1 MMKVVKFSLISNYKT
16 LMFNGSFK
24 KGECS
29 MRIRPYVL
37 SVFLAAGTL
46 CAEPVSLE
54 TEAALKSWKKTID
67 GVSLENGWVKIEPTK
82 TDLVKGRGLFGIW
95 RPVHFRKYAGRDVIL
110 SVEMMRKDVSS
121 LPDAKYSG
129 SKFLVIY
136 RKNGKKLYSGAR
148 ERHGSAAWGTQEFRF
163 AVPADGRFVISLG
176 MQGASG
182 LVGVRNLDIRPAENF
197 ADLSKA
203 ANMGFADAREKDGVG
218 GWSDQGPDNDAAGFD
233 FRKERYANVPFRVID
248 PAKNNGKSVLVF
260 GSVNFPNGLESACVP
275 VSGDGMKM
283 LYLLHTACW
292 APRTG
297 GVAGTV
303 TLKGEKGE
311 QRIPVRFLQDLSD
324 QWNPTARK
332 NGLIGAVWNNR
343 TGGSNGLYVSRFP
356 LDLKIGNVR
365 EIRLDGGTTGA
376 VWIVAGIT
384 LSGSDFPPPKLERFV
399 VRAGDR
405 FRALKRPPTPQILP
419 GSALDFSD
427 LNTGKIERII
437 INRHGRFAKE
447 SEPEKPF
454 RFFAVEV
461 STNSKDHY
469 VAQDDGR
476 RKLNA
481 RAFFKDKERISAL
494 VREIRRHGC
503 NMVRLHDMNMV
514 TVRNGV
520 AELNREKLDRWDWC
534 IAECRKN
541 GIYIQLDTMHVQGF
555 SGLSRWSR
563 KGQARNS
570 KFQLL
575 FNPERREEYRIGM
588 KALLEHVNPYTG
600 TALKDDP
607 VLAVLNYCNEQE
619 FAFIITEFPWDAAL
633 PEWRKFIGDPSA
645 PIFTKNEW
653 IAKNEK
659 GRKIN
664 AFITMKWREM
674 LAWYRK
680 TIHEEIGYKGLG
692 NLWEMTGSM
701 HYNVLRNDLD
711 YVMMHAYH
719 AHVIAGVRQ
728 SQASDIGSGLKQF
741 RKLMDSRIAGRPFC
755 VNEYASVYWNRYRYE
770 EPFAVSACAA
780 FQGFDMLLRHGSP
793 IHVVDAERMFP
804 WIMFHDPVTKA
815 SLVQTALLYGRGD
828 VQEGKRGVRLT
839 FSEKAVSENRIWYE
853 SLNSMQSR
861 LALIARS
868 GLEQT
873 DPGPALRPPAPADD
887 LRIPLA
893 GGASVVENTAGFAT
907 SLESGAG
914 TFSLAGQ
921 IARLRKAGVISRT
934 NRSDGAYVFE
944 NSTGELYINTD
955 RNYMTVNTPRYQ
967 GVCGEEKAKAGLRD
981 VSVELLKTRG
991 IVSVASLQKEKGIAG
1006 ADRLLLVYATNAL
1019 GNKMTFD
1026 DESMRRV
1033 RYYGENPTMIETGRF
1048 RVELRN
1054 VNAEKLK
1061 LYPLMMNGKRCAPVK
1076 PVSVKNG
1083 TFLAE
1088 IDTAALPEGPALF
1101 FELAT
1106 K

>member
-1 MMKVVKFSLISNYKT
+1 
-16 LMFNGSFK
+16 
-24 KGECS
+24 

-46 CAEPVSLE
+46 CAEPVPLE

-95 RPVHFRKYAGRDVIL
+95 RPVHFRKFAGRDVIL

-121 LPDAKYSG
+121 LPEAKYSG
-129 SKFLVIY
+129 SKFLVSY
-136 RKNGKKLYSGAR
+136 RKNGKMLYPGAR

-248 PAKNNGKSVLVF
+248 PAKNNGRSVLVF

-292 APRTG
+292 APGTG
-297 GVAGTV
+297 GAGTV

-311 QRIPVRFLQDLSD
+311 QRIPVRFPQDLGD

-356 LDLKIGNVR
+356 LDPKIGNVR

-437 INRHGRFAKE
+437 INRHGRLAKE

-461 STNSKDHY
+461 GTSLKDHY
-469 VAQDDGR
+469 DFQDDGR

-481 RAFFKDKERISAL
+481 RAFWKDKEQISAL

-503 NMVRLHDMNMV
+503 NMVRLHNMDMV

-541 GIYIQLDTMHVQGF
+541 GIYIQIDTMHVQGF
-555 SGLSRWSR
+555 SSLSQWSR
-563 KGQARNS
+563 EGLARNS

-619 FAFIITEFPWDAAL
+619 FAFIRTEFPWDAAL

-645 PIFTKNEW
+645 PIFTRKEW
-653 IAKNEK
+653 NTKDEK

-719 AHVIAGVRQ
+719 AHAIASTSQ
-728 SQASDIGSGLKQF
+728 SQASDIGGGLKQF
-741 RKLMDSRIAGRPFC
+741 RTLMDARIAGRPFL

-804 WIMFHDPVTKA
+804 WVMFHDPVTKA

-839 FSEKAVSENRIWYE
+839 FSEKAVSENRIWNE
-853 SLNSMQSR
+853 ALNSMQSR
-861 LALIARS
+861 LALIVRS

-873 DPGPALRPPAPADD
+873 DPGPVLRPPAPADD

-893 GGASVVENTAGFAT
+893 GGASVVENTEGFAT
-907 SLESGAG
+907 SRESGAG

-944 NSTGELYINTD
+944 NSTGELYIDTD

>member
-1 MMKVVKFSLISNYKT
+1 
-16 LMFNGSFK
+16 
-24 KGECS
+24 

>member
-1 MMKVVKFSLISNYKT
+1 MKF
-16 LMFNGSFK
+16 
-24 KGECS
+24 
-29 MRIRPYVL
+29 RAYVLL
-37 SVFLAAGTL
+37 SVFLAVGQL
-46 CAEPVSLE
+46 CAEPVPLE
-54 TEAALKSWKKTID
+54 TEAALKSWTKTID
-67 GVSLENGWVKIEPTK
+67 GVSPEDGWVKIEPTK
-82 TDLVKGRGLFGIW
+82 TDLVKGRGLLGIW
-95 RPVHFRKYAGRDVIL
+95 RSVNFRKYAGRDVIF
-110 SVEMMRKDVSS
+110 SVEMMQKNVSG

-129 SKFLVIY
+129 SKFLVSF
-136 RKNGKKLYSGAR
+136 RRNGKMIYPGAR
-148 ERHGSAAWGTQEFRF
+148 ERHGSAAWGRQEFRF
-163 AVPADGRFVISLG
+163 TVPADGRFVISLG
-176 MQGASG
+176 MQGACG
-182 LVGVRNLDIRPAENF
+182 LVGVRNLDIRPAESF

-203 ANMGFADAREKDGVG
+203 VNMGFADPKEKDGVG

-248 PAKNNGKSVLVF
+248 PAENNGKSVLVF
-260 GSVNFPNGLESACVP
+260 GSVNFPNGLERARIP
-275 VSGDGMKM
+275 VSGKDMKM

-292 APRTG
+292 APETG
-297 GVAGTV
+297 EAGMV
-303 TLKGEKGE
+303 TLKGENGE
-311 QRIPVRFLQDLSD
+311 QKIPVRFRQELCD
-324 QWNPTARK
+324 QWNPTAQK

-356 LDLKIGNVR
+356 VDPKIGNIE
-365 EIRLDGGTTGA
+365 EIRLDGGKSGA

-384 LSGSDFPPPKLERFV
+384 LSGSDFPLPKQKRFV
-399 VRAGDR
+399 VRAGER

-419 GSALDFSD
+419 GSALDFSG

-437 INRHGRFAKE
+437 INKHGRLARE

-454 RFFAVEV
+454 RFFAVQV
-461 STNSKDHY
+461 GTGLNDHY
-469 VAQDDGR
+469 VSHDDGK

-481 RAFFKDKERISAL
+481 RAFWKDKERISAL

-503 NMVRLHDMNMV
+503 NMLRLHNMDMV
-514 TVRNGV
+514 TVKNGV

-541 GIYIQLDTMHVQGF
+541 GIYIQIDTMHVQGF
-555 SGLSRWSR
+555 SGLSQWSR
-563 KGQARNS
+563 EGQARNS

-575 FNPERREEYRIGM
+575 FDPERREEYRLGM
-588 KALLEHVNPYTG
+588 KALLEHVNPYTEM
-600 TALKDDP
+600 ALKDDP

-619 FAFIITEFPWDAAL
+619 FAFIYTKYPWDAAL
-633 PEWRKFIGDPSA
+633 PEWRKFTGDPSA
-645 PIFTKNEW
+645 PIFTREEW
-653 IAKNEK
+653 NAKNEK
-659 GRKIN
+659 GRAIN

-680 TIHEEIGYKGLG
+680 TLHEEIGYKGLG

-701 HYNVLRNDLD
+701 HYNILRNDLK

-719 AHVIAGVRQ
+719 AHAIASVSL
-728 SQASDIGSGLKQF
+728 SQGSDIGGGLKQF
-741 RKLMDSRIAGRPFC
+741 RTLMDARIAGRPFL

-804 WIMFHDPVTKA
+804 WVMFHDPITKA
-815 SLVQTALLYGRGD
+815 SLAQTALLYGRGD

-839 FSEKAVSENRIWYE
+839 FSEKAVSDNMIW
-853 SLNSMQSR
+853 SDALNSMQSR
-861 LALIARS
+861 LALIVRS

-873 DPGPALRPPAPADD
+873 DPRRSLCPPAPADD

-893 GGASVVENTAGFAT
+893 GGAGVVENTEGFAAAR
-907 SLESGAG
+907 ESGAG

-921 IARLRKAGVISRT
+921 IERLRKAGIISRT

-944 NSTGELYINTD
+944 NSTGELYIDTD

-967 GVCGEEKAKAGLRD
+967 GVCGEEKSEAGLRD
-981 VSVELLKTRG
+981 VSVRLLKTRG
-991 IVSVASLQKEKGIAG
+991 IVSVASLQKEKGIAD
-1006 ADRLLLVYATNAL
+1006 AERLLLVYATNAL
-1019 GNKMTFD
+1019 GSGMTFD
-1026 DESMRRV
+1026 DESMRKV
-1033 RYYGENPTMIETGRF
+1033 RYYGGNPTMIETGRF

-1083 TFLAE
+1083 IFLAE
-1088 IDTAALPEGPALF
+1088 IDTATLPEGPAVF
-1101 FELAT
+1101 FELAV

>member
-1 MMKVVKFSLISNYKT
+1 MKF
-16 LMFNGSFK
+16 
-24 KGECS
+24 
-29 MRIRPYVL
+29 RAYVLL
-37 SVFLAAGTL
+37 SVFLAVGQL
-46 CAEPVSLE
+46 CAEPVPLE
-54 TEAALKSWKKTID
+54 TEAALKSWTKTID
-67 GVSLENGWVKIEPTK
+67 GVSPEDGWVKIKPTK
-82 TDLVKGRGLFGIW
+82 TDLVKGRGLLGIW
-95 RPVHFRKYAGRDVIL
+95 RSVNFRKYAGRDVIL
-110 SVEMMRKDVSS
+110 SVEMMQKNVSG

-129 SKFLVIY
+129 SKFLVSF
-136 RKNGKKLYSGAR
+136 RRNGKMIYPGAR
-148 ERHGSAAWGTQEFRF
+148 ERHGSTAWGRQEFRF
-163 AVPADGRFVISLG
+163 TVPADGRFVISLG
-176 MQGASG
+176 MQGACG
-182 LVGVRNLDIRPAENF
+182 LVGVRNLDIRPAESF

-203 ANMGFADAREKDGVG
+203 VNMGFADPKEKDGVG

-248 PAKNNGKSVLVF
+248 PAENNGKSVLVF
-260 GSVNFPNGLESACVP
+260 GSVNFPNGLERARIP
-275 VSGDGMKM
+275 VSGKDMKM

-292 APRTG
+292 APETG
-297 GVAGTV
+297 EAGMV
-303 TLKGEKGE
+303 TLKGENGE
-311 QRIPVRFLQDLSD
+311 QKIPVRFRQELCD
-324 QWNPTARK
+324 QWNPTAQK

-356 LDLKIGNVR
+356 VDPKIGNIE
-365 EIRLDGGTTGA
+365 EIRLDGGKSGA

-384 LSGSDFPPPKLERFV
+384 LSGSDFPLPKQKRFV
-399 VRAGDR
+399 VRAGER

-419 GSALDFSD
+419 GSALDFSG

-437 INRHGRFAKE
+437 INKHGRLARE

-454 RFFAVEV
+454 RFFAVQV
-461 STNSKDHY
+461 GTGLNDHY
-469 VAQDDGR
+469 VSQDDGK

-481 RAFFKDKERISAL
+481 RAFWKDKERISAL

-503 NMVRLHDMNMV
+503 NMLRLHNMDMV
-514 TVRNGV
+514 TVKNGV

-541 GIYIQLDTMHVQGF
+541 GIYIQIDTMHVQGF
-555 SGLSRWSR
+555 SGLSQWSR
-563 KGQARNS
+563 EGQARNS

-575 FNPERREEYRIGM
+575 FDPERREEYRLGM
-588 KALLEHVNPYTG
+588 KALLEHVNPYTEM
-600 TALKDDP
+600 ALKDDP

-619 FAFIITEFPWDAAL
+619 FAFIYTKYPWDTAL

-645 PIFTKNEW
+645 PIFTREEW
-653 IAKNEK
+653 NAKNEK
-659 GRKIN
+659 GRAIN

-680 TIHEEIGYKGLG
+680 MLHEEIGYKGLG

-701 HYNVLRNDLD
+701 HYNVLRNDLK

-719 AHVIAGVRQ
+719 AHAIASVSQ
-728 SQASDIGSGLKQF
+728 SQGSDIGGGLKQF
-741 RKLMDSRIAGRPFC
+741 RTLMDARIAGRPFL

-804 WIMFHDPVTKA
+804 WVMFHDPITKA
-815 SLVQTALLYGRGD
+815 SLAQTALLYGRGD

-839 FSEKAVSENRIWYE
+839 FSEKAVSDNMIW
-853 SLNSMQSR
+853 SDALNSMQSR
-861 LALIARS
+861 LALIVRS

-873 DPGPALRPPAPADD
+873 DPRRSLCPPAPADD

-893 GGASVVENTAGFAT
+893 GGAGVVENTEGFAAAR
-907 SLESGAG
+907 ESGAG

-921 IARLRKAGVISRT
+921 IERLRKAGIISRT

-944 NSTGELYINTD
+944 NSTGELYIDTD

-967 GVCGEEKAKAGLRD
+967 GVCGEEKSEAGLRD
-981 VSVELLKTRG
+981 VSVRLLKTRG
-991 IVSVASLQKEKGIAG
+991 IVSVASLQKEKGIAD
-1006 ADRLLLVYATNAL
+1006 AERLLLVYAANAL
-1019 GNKMTFD
+1019 GSGMTFD
-1026 DESMRRV
+1026 DESMRKV
-1033 RYYGENPTMIETGRF
+1033 RYYGGNPTMIETGRF

-1083 TFLAE
+1083 IFLAE
-1088 IDTAALPEGPALF
+1088 IDTATLPEGPAVF
-1101 FELAT
+1101 FELAV

>member
-1 MMKVVKFSLISNYKT
+1 
-16 LMFNGSFK
+16 
-24 KGECS
+24 

-1101 FELAT
+1101 FELVT

>member
-1 MMKVVKFSLISNYKT
+1 MKF
-16 LMFNGSFK
+16 
-24 KGECS
+24 
-29 MRIRPYVL
+29 RAYVLL
-37 SVFLAAGTL
+37 SVFLAVGQL
-46 CAEPVSLE
+46 CAEPIPLE
-54 TEAALKSWKKTID
+54 TEAALKSWTKTID
-67 GVSLENGWVKIEPTK
+67 GVSPEDGWVKIEPTK
-82 TDLVKGRGLFGIW
+82 TDLVKGRGLLGIW
-95 RPVHFRKYAGRDVIL
+95 RSVNFRKYAGRDVIL
-110 SVEMMRKDVSS
+110 SVEMMQKNVSG

-129 SKFLVIY
+129 SKFLVSF
-136 RKNGKKLYSGAR
+136 RRNGKMIYPGAR
-148 ERHGSAAWGTQEFRF
+148 ERHGSAAWGRQEFRF
-163 AVPADGRFVISLG
+163 TVPADGRFVISLG
-176 MQGASG
+176 MQGACG
-182 LVGVRNLDIRPAENF
+182 LVGVRNLDIRPAESF

-203 ANMGFADAREKDGVG
+203 VNMGFADPKEKDGVG

-233 FRKERYANVPFRVID
+233 FRKARYANVPFRVID
-248 PAKNNGKSVLVF
+248 PAENNGKSVLVF
-260 GSVNFPNGLESACVP
+260 GSVNFPNGLERARIP
-275 VSGDGMKM
+275 VSGKDMKM

-292 APRTG
+292 APETG
-297 GVAGTV
+297 EAGMV
-303 TLKGEKGE
+303 TLKGENGE
-311 QRIPVRFLQDLSD
+311 QKIPVRFRQELCD
-324 QWNPTARK
+324 QWNPTAQK

-356 LDLKIGNVR
+356 VDPKIGNIE
-365 EIRLDGGTTGA
+365 EIRLDGGKSGA

-384 LSGSDFPPPKLERFV
+384 LSGSDFPLPKQKRFV
-399 VRAGDR
+399 VRAGER

-419 GSALDFSD
+419 GSALDFSG

-437 INRHGRFAKE
+437 INKHGRLARE

-454 RFFAVEV
+454 RFFAVQV
-461 STNSKDHY
+461 GTGLNDHY
-469 VAQDDGR
+469 VSQDDGK

-481 RAFFKDKERISAL
+481 RAFWKDKERISAL

-503 NMVRLHDMNMV
+503 NMLRLHNMDMV
-514 TVRNGV
+514 TVKNGV

-541 GIYIQLDTMHVQGF
+541 GIYIQIDTMHVQGF
-555 SGLSRWSR
+555 SGLSQWSR
-563 KGQARNS
+563 EGQARNS

-575 FNPERREEYRIGM
+575 FDPERREEYRLGM
-588 KALLEHVNPYTG
+588 KALLEHVNPYTEM
-600 TALKDDP
+600 ALKDDP

-619 FAFIITEFPWDAAL
+619 FAFIYTKYPWDAAL
-633 PEWRKFIGDPSA
+633 PEWRKFTGDPSA
-645 PIFTKNEW
+645 PIFTREEW
-653 IAKNEK
+653 NAKNEK
-659 GRKIN
+659 GRAIN

-680 TIHEEIGYKGLG
+680 TLHEEIGYKGLG

-701 HYNVLRNDLD
+701 HYNILRNDLK

-719 AHVIAGVRQ
+719 AHAIASVSQ
-728 SQASDIGSGLKQF
+728 SQGSDIGGGLKQF
-741 RKLMDSRIAGRPFC
+741 RTLMDARIAGRPFL

-804 WIMFHDPVTKA
+804 WVMFHDPITKA
-815 SLVQTALLYGRGD
+815 SLAQTALLYGRGD

-839 FSEKAVSENRIWYE
+839 FSEKAVSDNMIW
-853 SLNSMQSR
+853 SDALNSMQSR
-861 LALIARS
+861 LALIVRS

-873 DPGPALRPPAPADD
+873 DPRRSLCPPAPADD

-893 GGASVVENTAGFAT
+893 GGAGVVENTEGFAAAR
-907 SLESGAG
+907 ESGAG

-921 IARLRKAGVISRT
+921 IERLRKAGIISRT

-944 NSTGELYINTD
+944 NSTGELYIDTD

-967 GVCGEEKAKAGLRD
+967 GVCGEEKSEAGLRD
-981 VSVELLKTRG
+981 VSVRLLKTRG
-991 IVSVASLQKEKGIAG
+991 IVSVASLQKERGIAD
-1006 ADRLLLVYATNAL
+1006 AERLLLVYATNAL
-1019 GNKMTFD
+1019 GSGMTFD
-1026 DESMRRV
+1026 DESMRKV
-1033 RYYGENPTMIETGRF
+1033 RYYGGNPTMIETGRF

-1083 TFLAE
+1083 IFLAE
-1088 IDTAALPEGPALF
+1088 IDTATLPEGPAVF
-1101 FELAT
+1101 FELAV

>member
-1 MMKVVKFSLISNYKT
+1 MKF
-16 LMFNGSFK
+16 
-24 KGECS
+24 
-29 MRIRPYVL
+29 RAYVLL
-37 SVFLAAGTL
+37 SVFLAVGQL
-46 CAEPVSLE
+46 CAEPVPLE
-54 TEAALKSWKKTID
+54 TEAALKSWTKTID
-67 GVSLENGWVKIEPTK
+67 GVSPEDGWVKIEPTK
-82 TDLVKGRGLFGIW
+82 TDLVKGRGLLGIW
-95 RPVHFRKYAGRDVIL
+95 RSVNFRKYAGRDVIF
-110 SVEMMRKDVSS
+110 SVEMMQKNVSG

-129 SKFLVIY
+129 SKFLVSF
-136 RKNGKKLYSGAR
+136 RRNGKMIYPGAR
-148 ERHGSAAWGTQEFRF
+148 ERHGSAAWGRQEFRF
-163 AVPADGRFVISLG
+163 TVPADGRFVISLG
-176 MQGASG
+176 MQGACG
-182 LVGVRNLDIRPAENF
+182 LVGVRNLDIRPAESF

-203 ANMGFADAREKDGVG
+203 VNMGFADPKERDGVG

-248 PAKNNGKSVLVF
+248 PAENNGKSVLVF
-260 GSVNFPNGLESACVP
+260 GSVNFPNGLERARIP
-275 VSGDGMKM
+275 VSGKDMKM

-292 APRTG
+292 APETG
-297 GVAGTV
+297 EAGMV
-303 TLKGEKGE
+303 TLKGENGE
-311 QRIPVRFLQDLSD
+311 QKIPVRFRQELCD
-324 QWNPTARK
+324 QWNPTAQK

-356 LDLKIGNVR
+356 VDPKIGNIE
-365 EIRLDGGTTGA
+365 EIRLDGGKSGA

-384 LSGSDFPPPKLERFV
+384 LSGSDFPLPKQKRFV
-399 VRAGDR
+399 VRAGER

-419 GSALDFSD
+419 GSALDFSG

-437 INRHGRFAKE
+437 INKHGRLARE

-454 RFFAVEV
+454 RFFAVQV
-461 STNSKDHY
+461 GTGLNDHY
-469 VAQDDGR
+469 VSHDDGK

-481 RAFFKDKERISAL
+481 RAFWKDKERISAL

-503 NMVRLHDMNMV
+503 NMLRLHNMDMV
-514 TVRNGV
+514 TVKNGV

-541 GIYIQLDTMHVQGF
+541 GIYIQIDTMHVQGF
-555 SGLSRWSR
+555 SGLSQWSR
-563 KGQARNS
+563 EGQARNS

-575 FNPERREEYRIGM
+575 FDPERREEYRLGM
-588 KALLEHVNPYTG
+588 KALLEHVNPYTEM
-600 TALKDDP
+600 ALKDDP

-619 FAFIITEFPWDAAL
+619 FAFIYTKYPWDAAL
-633 PEWRKFIGDPSA
+633 PEWRKFTGDPSA
-645 PIFTKNEW
+645 PIFTREEW
-653 IAKNEK
+653 NAKNEK
-659 GRKIN
+659 GRAIN

-680 TIHEEIGYKGLG
+680 TLHEEIGYKGLG

-701 HYNVLRNDLD
+701 HYNILRNDLK

-719 AHVIAGVRQ
+719 AHAIASVSQ
-728 SQASDIGSGLKQF
+728 SQGSDIGGGLKQF
-741 RKLMDSRIAGRPFC
+741 RTLMDARIAGRPFL

-804 WIMFHDPVTKA
+804 WVMFHDPITKA
-815 SLVQTALLYGRGD
+815 SLAQTALLYGRGD

-839 FSEKAVSENRIWYE
+839 FSEKTVSDNMIW
-853 SLNSMQSR
+853 SDALNSMQSR
-861 LALIARS
+861 LALIVRS

-873 DPGPALRPPAPADD
+873 DPRRSLCPPAPADD

-893 GGASVVENTAGFAT
+893 GGAGVVENTEGFAAAR
-907 SLESGAG
+907 ESGAG

-921 IARLRKAGVISRT
+921 IERLRKAGIISRT

-944 NSTGELYINTD
+944 NSTGELYIDTD

-967 GVCGEEKAKAGLRD
+967 GVCGEEKSEAGLRD
-981 VSVELLKTRG
+981 VSVRLLKTRG
-991 IVSVASLQKEKGIAG
+991 IVSVASLQKEKGIAD
-1006 ADRLLLVYATNAL
+1006 AERLLLVYATNAL
-1019 GNKMTFD
+1019 GSGMTFD
-1026 DESMRRV
+1026 DESMRKV
-1033 RYYGENPTMIETGRF
+1033 RYYGGNPTMIETGRF

-1083 TFLAE
+1083 IFLAE
-1088 IDTAALPEGPALF
+1088 IDTATLPEGPAVF
-1101 FELAT
+1101 FELAV

>member
-1 MMKVVKFSLISNYKT
+1 
-16 LMFNGSFK
+16 
-24 KGECS
+24 

-46 CAEPVSLE
+46 CAEPVPLE

-110 SVEMMRKDVSS
+110 SVEMIRKDVSS

-129 SKFLVIY
+129 SKFLVSY
-136 RKNGKKLYSGAR
+136 RKNGKMLYPGAR
-148 ERHGSAAWGTQEFRF
+148 ERHGSAAWSTQEFRF

-248 PAKNNGKSVLVF
+248 PAKNNGRSVLVF

-292 APRTG
+292 APGTG
-297 GVAGTV
+297 GAGTV
-303 TLKGEKGE
+303 TLKGKKGE
-311 QRIPVRFLQDLSD
+311 QRIPVRFPQDLGD

-356 LDLKIGNVR
+356 LDPKIGNVR

-619 FAFIITEFPWDAAL
+619 FAFIITEFPWDVAL

-944 NSTGELYINTD
+944 NSTGELYIDTD

>member
-1 MMKVVKFSLISNYKT
+1 MKF
-16 LMFNGSFK
+16 
-24 KGECS
+24 
-29 MRIRPYVL
+29 RAYVLL
-37 SVFLAAGTL
+37 SVFLAVGQL
-46 CAEPVSLE
+46 CAEPVPLE
-54 TEAALKSWKKTID
+54 TEAALKSWTKTID
-67 GVSLENGWVKIEPTK
+67 GVSPEDGWVKIEPTK
-82 TDLVKGRGLFGIW
+82 TDLVKGRGLLGIW
-95 RPVHFRKYAGRDVIL
+95 RSVNFRKYAGRDVIL
-110 SVEMMRKDVSS
+110 SVEMMQKNVSG

-129 SKFLVIY
+129 SKFLVSF
-136 RKNGKKLYSGAR
+136 RRNGKMIYPGAR
-148 ERHGSAAWGTQEFRF
+148 ERHGSAAWGRQEFRF
-163 AVPADGRFVISLG
+163 TVPADGRFVISLG
-176 MQGASG
+176 MQGACG
-182 LVGVRNLDIRPAENF
+182 LVGVRNLDIRPAESF

-203 ANMGFADAREKDGVG
+203 VNMGFADPKEKDGVG

-248 PAKNNGKSVLVF
+248 PAENNDKSVLVF
-260 GSVNFPNGLESACVP
+260 GSVNFPNGLERARIP
-275 VSGDGMKM
+275 VSGKDMKM

-292 APRTG
+292 APETG
-297 GVAGTV
+297 EAGMV
-303 TLKGEKGE
+303 TLKGENGE
-311 QRIPVRFLQDLSD
+311 QKIPVRFRQELCD
-324 QWNPTARK
+324 QWNPTAQK

-356 LDLKIGNVR
+356 VDPKIGNIE
-365 EIRLDGGTTGA
+365 EIRLDGGKSGA

-384 LSGSDFPPPKLERFV
+384 LSGSDFPLPKQKRFV
-399 VRAGDR
+399 VRAGER

-419 GSALDFSD
+419 GSALDFSG

-437 INRHGRFAKE
+437 INKHGRLARE

-454 RFFAVEV
+454 RFFAVQV
-461 STNSKDHY
+461 GTGLNDHY
-469 VAQDDGR
+469 VSHDDGK

-481 RAFFKDKERISAL
+481 RAFWKDKERISAL

-503 NMVRLHDMNMV
+503 NMLRLHNMDMV
-514 TVRNGV
+514 TVKNGV

-541 GIYIQLDTMHVQGF
+541 GIYIQIDTMHVQGF
-555 SGLSRWSR
+555 SGLLQWSR
-563 KGQARNS
+563 EGQARNS

-575 FNPERREEYRIGM
+575 FDPERREEYRLGM
-588 KALLEHVNPYTG
+588 KALLEHVNPYTEM
-600 TALKDDP
+600 ALKDDP

-619 FAFIITEFPWDAAL
+619 FAFIYTKYPWDAAL

-645 PIFTKNEW
+645 PIFTREEW
-653 IAKNEK
+653 NAKNEK
-659 GRKIN
+659 GRAIN

-680 TIHEEIGYKGLG
+680 TLHEEIGYKGLG

-701 HYNVLRNDLD
+701 HYNILRNDLK

-719 AHVIAGVRQ
+719 AHAIASVSQ
-728 SQASDIGSGLKQF
+728 SQGSDIGGGLKQF
-741 RKLMDSRIAGRPFC
+741 RTLMDARIAGRPFL

-804 WIMFHDPVTKA
+804 WVMFHDPVTKA
-815 SLVQTALLYGRGD
+815 SLAQTALLYGRGD

-839 FSEKAVSENRIWYE
+839 FSEKAVSDNMIW
-853 SLNSMQSR
+853 SDALNSMQSR
-861 LALIARS
+861 LALIVRS

-873 DPGPALRPPAPADD
+873 DPRRSLCPPAPADD

-893 GGASVVENTAGFAT
+893 GGAGVVENTEGFAAAR
-907 SLESGAG
+907 ESGAG

-921 IARLRKAGVISRT
+921 IERLRKAGIISRT

-944 NSTGELYINTD
+944 NSTGELYIDTD
-955 RNYMTVNTPRYQ
+955 QNYMTVNTPRYQ
-967 GVCGEEKAKAGLRD
+967 GVCGEEKSEAGLRD
-981 VSVELLKTRG
+981 VSVRLLKTRG
-991 IVSVASLQKEKGIAG
+991 IVSVASLQKEKGIAD
-1006 ADRLLLVYATNAL
+1006 AERLLLVYATNAL
-1019 GNKMTFD
+1019 GSGMTFD
-1026 DESMRRV
+1026 DESMRKV
-1033 RYYGENPTMIETGRF
+1033 RYYGGNPTMIETGRF

-1083 TFLAE
+1083 IFLAE
-1088 IDTAALPEGPALF
+1088 IDTATLPEGPAVF
-1101 FELAT
+1101 FELAV